1 MTTSPVLRPAPARSR
16 LRPIGSVAG
25 ALALLAGILLIWPP
39 TSSMSDLRVYFAA
52 ARGFVDGQN
61 IYEVHHQYPG
71 MLLGFTYPPFAA
83 IVLAPL
89 AVGQEFAKLLL
100 TLVSGISLLAIGSMI
115 ARALRPQWSKDRLM
129 LAGLVCAAA
138 GLLLE
143 PVSATFGMGQVN
155 LLLMA
160 LLMADL
166 LGHTPRRFR
175 GVLVGVATG
184 IKLTPGIF
192 IVFLL
197 VTRRFREAAIASAT
211 TAATI
216 LLGYL
221 VMPGPTVAFWT
232 RCIFDPTRPG
242 PAQYISNQSLRGAIT
257 RITRNSD
264 LTGLLWLL
272 AAAVTAVAGLAV
284 AKRLHGLGRPL
295 DALVVTGFAGL
306 LVSPISWSNHWVWA
320 LPATAVVWSWATSAY
335 RLGNG
340 GRVFA
345 AAWTVVFALGL
356 PWMAPWA
363 DDKEYHHTFLQALVG
378 NSYTLAGIVLLAVA
392 WFTTAKPPVVR

>member
-1 MTTSPVLRPAPARSR
+1 
-16 LRPIGSVAG
+16 
-25 ALALLAGILLIWPP
+25 
-39 TSSMSDLRVYFAA
+39 
-52 ARGFVDGQN
+52 
-61 IYEVHHQYPG
+61 
-71 MLLGFTYPPFAA
+71 
-83 IVLAPL
+83 
-89 AVGQEFAKLLL
+89 
-100 TLVSGISLLAIGSMI
+100 
-115 ARALRPQWSKDRLM
+115 
-129 LAGLVCAAA
+129 
-138 GLLLE
+138 
-143 PVSATFGMGQVN
+143 MGQVN

-197 VTRRFREAAIASAT
+197 VTRRFREAAIATAT

-232 RCIFDPTRPG
+232 RYIFDPTRPG

-257 RITRNSD
+257 RITHNSD

-272 AAAVTAVAGLAV
+272 AAAVTAFAGLAI
-284 AKRLHGLGRPL
+284 AKRLHGLDRPL
-295 DALVVTGFAGL
+295 DALAVTGFVGL

-320 LPATAVVWSWATSAY
+320 LPATAVVWSWATRS
-335 RLGNG
+335 NG
-340 GRVFA
+340 RRAFA
-345 AAWTVVFALGL
+345 AAWTLVFALGL

-378 NSYTLAGIVLLAVA
+378 NSYTLAGIALLAVA
-392 WFTTAKPPVVR
+392 WFTTAGRKPSVIQ